1 MYKTFIE
8 TVLPSEGTYVITGI
22 NAENKKDVRQKYA
35 ESLEDAYTI
44 IEDFKK
50 KSPLN
55 IYFALST
62 FEGFSRKAVDSIY
75 IKSFFLDL
83 DVGKENNSYATKE
96 EALAGLAQ
104 FLLNTR
110 MPEPTIIDSG
120 NGLHVYWILKEEIE
134 TKRWKPYAEGFKKL
148 CVDNKLVIDPAVPAD
163 AARVLRVPYTLN
175 YNVKEG
181 QAPIEVTFL
190 NDIKLFDLD
199 ELTPFFGGIQQE
211 SSFDL
216 SQAKKGLDDETRK
229 MLGLDNYEYVFQTIA
244 FESLQGRGCN
254 QIKWMLQNTASC
266 PEPLWKAG
274 LSVAIRCVDGDTAI
288 HSMSEDHPQ
297 YSHAETEKKAR
308 DCLQATWSYS
318 CEAFENTN
326 PGGCTGCPYKG
337 KISYPTHIGKRLR
350 LAESGAD
357 DAHIPD
363 TRTPETRDL
372 SDTEDKKNG
381 PVQNKFPKEF
391 ITFPQFLYPYVR
403 PVAGGV
409 WYEPPSEHKKDGTVI
424 KKDPIM
430 ILNQDFV
437 PIKRLYGLPDGE
449 TLHMRLFLPHDG
461 IREFMLPMSVVYAPE
476 KFKEFIAKSGVLVTF
491 TLIDKLRDYLV
502 KWSQYLKQYQK
513 ADIMRMAM
521 GWAPEEPKFNSFVAG
536 KIEINADGK
545 FEIPVTP
552 TTFNVAQHLHEQGS
566 FDDWQKSANML
577 NQKGFEFHA
586 LSLFAGFGSPLMPF
600 SNATGLM
607 FSLSGKAGAAKTAAL
622 HSALSVFGD
631 PRKQLIVTTSKATIN
646 GLWERASTLNNLAMG
661 IDETSNTK
669 PEILSDIVFQG
680 TMNNQGKIRSQSS
693 YNIERKQRGGSV
705 NITLLSTNQS
715 NKDKMYMVKGDPS
728 GELRRMMEIDLHR
741 YIKEKIPHVL
751 APVTEKMKDDIGVPI
766 FEPFNHN
773 FGHAGPTFIE
783 FCFGLGIP
791 EVQRTVKKWEDRFR
805 QEFSSGYTFWNA
817 GMASCF
823 AGAQIAERA
832 GIIGI
837 DYENVYKH
845 VLQELLRV
853 HEEYSSSNINYEDM
867 LSEFLSINMNGIL
880 AFNEADK
887 VSVEPRGKDLV
898 ARAEVTEGKVWIA
911 KTAIK
916 QFLHDKQI
924 NVSHF
929 ESEMLR
935 KGVMI
940 NNKAKKKMAAGW
952 KSSIGAMNLWCYE
965 IKLDV
970 SDVINDKETGPTD

>member
-22 NAENKKDVRQKYA
+22 NAKNKKDVRQKYA

-148 CVDNKLVIDPAVPAD
+148 CVDNRLVIDPAVPAD

-181 QAPIEVTFL
+181 QAPVEVTFL

-199 ELTPFFGGIQQE
+199 ELTPFFGGVQQE
-211 SSFDL
+211 SPFDL

-337 KISYPTHIGKRLR
+337 KISYPTHIGKQLR
-350 LAESGAD
+350 LAEPGTD

-363 TRTPETRDL
+363 TGTPETRDL
-372 SDTEDKKNG
+372 SDTEDKENRSI
-381 PVQNKFPKEF
+381 QNKFPKEF

-437 PIKRLYGLPDGE
+437 PMKRLYSPNDGE
-449 TLHMRLFLPHDG
+449 CLHMRLYLPHDG
-461 IREFMLPMSVVYAPE
+461 VREFILPMSAVYAPD
-476 KFKEFIAKSGVLVTF
+476 KFKEFVAKSGVLVTF

-513 ADIMRMAM
+513 ADDMRLAM
-521 GWAPEEPKFNSFVAG
+521 GWVDEPEYGSFVAG
-536 KIEINADGK
+536 KVEITPTGRFDC
-545 FEIPVTP
+545 PVTP
-552 TTFNVAQHLHEQGS
+552 AARNVADKIYESGS
-566 FDDWQKSANML
+566 FDTWQKSANKL
-577 NQKGFEFHA
+577 NQPGFEYHA
-586 LSLFAGFGSPLMPF
+586 LGLLMGFGSPLVPF
-600 SNATGLM
+600 SSASGLM
-607 FSLSGKAGAAKTAAL
+607 ISLSGEKGTGKTAAML
-622 HSALSVFGD
+622 GGLSVFGH
-631 PRKQLIVTTSKATIN
+631 PEEQMIVTLDGATVN
-646 GLWERASTLNNLAMG
+646 GLWERASTLKNLMMG
-661 IDETSNTK
+661 IDETSNAK
-669 PEILSDIVFQG
+669 PEKLSDIIYKG
-680 TMNNQGKIRSQSS
+680 PMNNQGKIRSQTS
-693 YNIERKQRGGSV
+693 YNMERKQRGGSK
-705 NITLLSTNQS
+705 NLTLLTTNQS
-715 NKDKMYMVKGDPS
+715 NKDKMFMVKSDPG
-728 GELRRMMEIDLHR
+728 GELRRLLELDITENGRLVDSLGAEI
-741 YIKEKIPHVL
+741 
-751 APVTEKMKDDIGVPI
+751 
-766 FEPFNHN
+766 FQPFKTN
-773 FGHAGPTFIE
+773 FGHAGPAFVD
-783 FCFGLGIP
+783 FCYGLGIP
-791 EVQRTVKKWEDRFR
+791 EVNRTVQKWNNRYR
-805 QEFSSGYTFWNA
+805 QEFYNDSAYSFWNG
-817 GMASCF
+817 GMAAIM
-823 AGAQIAERA
+823 AGAEIAERA
-832 GIIGI
+832 GIVSI
-837 DYENVYKH
+837 DYERLYVFILERMRRLH
-845 VLQELLRV
+845 
-853 HEEYSSSNINYEDM
+853 HEYSSAGVNYEDL
-867 LSEFLSINMNGIL
+867 LSDFLSINLNGIL
-880 AFNEADK
+880 AFNESDK

-916 QFLHDKQI
+916 EFLHEKQI
-924 NVSHF
+924 NVSQF
-929 ESEMLR
+929 ESELLK
-935 KGVMI
+935 KGIMI
-940 NNKAKKKMAAGW
+940 NSKAKKKMAAGW
-952 KSSIGAMNLWCYE
+952 KSALGAMNLWCYE
-965 IKLDV
+965 VKLDV

>member
-83 DVGKENNSYATKE
+83 DVGKEHNSYATKE

-134 TKRWKPYAEGFKKL
+134 TKTWKPYAEGFKKL
-148 CVDNKLVIDPAVPAD
+148 CVDNGLVIDPAVPAD
-163 AARVLRVPYTLN
+163 AARVLRVPYTMN

-181 QAPIEVTFL
+181 QAPIEVMFL
-190 NDIKLFDLD
+190 TDIKLFDLD
-199 ELTPFFGGIQQE
+199 ELTPFFGGVQLE

-216 SQAKKGLDDETRK
+216 SQAKKGLDEETRK

-244 FESLQGRGCN
+244 FESLEGRGCN
-254 QIKWMLQNTASC
+254 QIKWMLQNAASC

-288 HSMSEDHPQ
+288 HTMSEEHPQ

-326 PGGCTGCPYKG
+326 PGGCDGCPHKG

-350 LAESGAD
+350 LAEPGTD
-357 DAHIPD
+357 DALIPD
-363 TRTPETRDL
+363 TRTPETRDI
-372 SDTEDKKNG
+372 SNTEGKENRT
-381 PVQNKFPKEF
+381 VQNKFPKEF
-391 ITFPQFLYPYVR
+391 ITFPQFLYPFVR
-403 PVAGGV
+403 PVSGGV

-424 KKDPIM
+424 KKDPVM
-430 ILNQDFV
+430 ILNQDFI
-437 PIKRLYGLPDGE
+437 PIKRLYSPQDGE

-461 IREFMLPMSVVYAPE
+461 VREFILPMSAVYAPE
-476 KFKEFIAKSGVLVTF
+476 KFKEFVAKSGVLVTL

-502 KWSQYLKQYQK
+502 KWAQYLKQYQK
-513 ADIMRMAM
+513 ADDMRMAM
-521 GWAPEEPKFNSFVAG
+521 GWTDSTYGSFVAG
-536 KIEINADGK
+536 EVEINPGGRFDC
-545 FEIPVTP
+545 PVTP
-552 TTFNVAQHLHEQGS
+552 MARNVADKIHEAGS
-566 FDDWQKSANML
+566 YDVWRKSADML
-577 NQKGFEFHA
+577 NQPNLEFHA
-586 LSLFAGFGSPLMPF
+586 LGLLMGLGSPLMPF
-600 SNATGLM
+600 TNATGLM
-607 FSLSGKAGAAKTAAL
+607 FSYCGKKGAGKTAAM
-622 HSALSVFGD
+622 HAGLSVFGD
-631 PRKQLIVTTSKATIN
+631 PRKQKIVTLDGATIN
-646 GLWERASTLNNLAMG
+646 GLWNRASTLNNLLMG
-661 IDETSNTK
+661 IDETSNADPK
-669 PEILSDIVFQG
+669 RLSDVIYKG
-680 TMNNQGKIRSQSS
+680 SMNNQGKIREQSS
-693 YNIERKQRGGSV
+693 YNVERKQREGSV
-705 NITLLSTNQS
+705 NITLLTTNQS
-715 NKDKMYMVKGDPS
+715 NKDKMFMAKGDPG
-728 GELRRMMEIDLHR
+728 GELRRLLEIDLFRHSG
-741 YIKEKIPHVL
+741 
-751 APVTEKMKDDIGVPI
+751 KMQDSIGNEI
-766 FEPFNHN
+766 FDPFNHN
-773 FGHAGPTFIE
+773 YGHAGPMFIE
-783 FCFGLGIP
+783 YCYKLGIP
-791 EVQRTVKKWEDRFR
+791 EVDRIVKTWQTRLQ
-805 QEFSSGYTFWNA
+805 QEFYNDTAYTFWNGGVSACLAA
-817 GMASCF
+817 G
-823 AGAQIAERA
+823 QIAERA
-832 GIIGI
+832 GIIAL
-837 DYENVYKH
+837 DYERIYGH
-845 VLQELLRV
+845 LLEELHRL
-853 HEEYSSSNINYEDM
+853 HDEYNSAGVNFEDL

-880 AFNEADK
+880 AFNESDK

-916 QFLHDKQI
+916 EFLHEKQI
-924 NVSHF
+924 NVSQF
-929 ESEMLR
+929 ESELLK
-935 KGVMI
+935 KGVML
-940 NNKAKKKMAAGW
+940 NSKAKKKMAAGW
-952 KSSIGAMNLWCYE
+952 KSAIGAMNLWCYE
-965 IKLDV
+965 VKLDV
-970 SDVINDKETGPTD
+970 SDVINGEETGSTD

>member
-83 DVGKENNSYATKE
+83 DVGKEHNSYATKE

-134 TKRWKPYAEGFKKL
+134 TKTWKPYAEGFKKL
-148 CVDNKLVIDPAVPAD
+148 CVDNGLVIDPAVPAD
-163 AARVLRVPYTLN
+163 AARVLRVPYTMN

-190 NDIKLFDLD
+190 TDIKLFDLD
-199 ELTPFFGGIQQE
+199 ELTPFFGGVQLE

-216 SQAKKGLDDETRK
+216 SQAKKGLDEETRK

-244 FESLQGRGCN
+244 FESLEGRGCN
-254 QIKWMLQNTASC
+254 QIKWMLQNSASC

-288 HSMSEDHPQ
+288 HAMSEEHPQ

-326 PGGCTGCPYKG
+326 PGGCAGCPHKG

-350 LAESGAD
+350 LAEPGTD
-357 DAHIPD
+357 DALIPD
-363 TRTPETRDL
+363 TRTPETRDI
-372 SDTEDKKNG
+372 SNTEGKENRT
-381 PVQNKFPKEF
+381 VQNKFPKEF
-391 ITFPQFLYPYVR
+391 ITFPQFLYPFVR
-403 PVAGGV
+403 PVSGGV
-409 WYEPPSEHKKDGTVI
+409 WYEPPNEHKKDGTVI
-424 KKDPIM
+424 KKDPVM
-430 ILNQDFV
+430 ILNQDFI
-437 PIKRLYGLPDGE
+437 PIKRLYSPQDGE

-461 IREFMLPMSVVYAPE
+461 VREFILPMSAVYAPE
-476 KFKEFIAKSGVLVTF
+476 KFKEFVAKSGVLVTL

-502 KWSQYLKQYQK
+502 KWAQYLKQYQK
-513 ADIMRMAM
+513 ADDMRMAM
-521 GWAPEEPKFNSFVAG
+521 GWTDSTYSSFVAG
-536 KIEINADGK
+536 EVEINPGGRFDC
-545 FEIPVTP
+545 PVTP
-552 TTFNVAQHLHEQGS
+552 MARNVADKIHEAGS
-566 FDDWQKSANML
+566 YDVWRKSADML
-577 NQKGFEFHA
+577 NQPNLEFHA
-586 LSLFAGFGSPLMPF
+586 LGLLMGLGSPLMPF
-600 SNATGLM
+600 TTATGLM
-607 FSLSGKAGAAKTAAL
+607 FSYCGKKGAGKTAAM
-622 HSALSVFGD
+622 HAGLSVFGD
-631 PRKQLIVTTSKATIN
+631 PRKQKIVTLDGATIN
-646 GLWERASTLNNLAMG
+646 GLWNRASTLNNLLMG
-661 IDETSNTK
+661 IDETSNADPK
-669 PEILSDIVFQG
+669 RLSDVIYKG
-680 TMNNQGKIRSQSS
+680 SMNNQGKIREQSS
-693 YNIERKQRGGSV
+693 YNVERKQREGSV
-705 NITLLSTNQS
+705 NITLLTTNQS
-715 NKDKMYMVKGDPS
+715 NKDKMFMAKGDPG
-728 GELRRMMEIDLHR
+728 GELRRLLEIDLFRHSG
-741 YIKEKIPHVL
+741 
-751 APVTEKMKDDIGVPI
+751 KMDDSIGNEI
-766 FEPFNHN
+766 FDPFNHN
-773 FGHAGPTFIE
+773 YGHAGPMFIE
-783 FCFGLGIP
+783 YCYKLGIP
-791 EVQRTVKKWEDRFR
+791 EVDRIVKTWQTRLR
-805 QEFSSGYTFWNA
+805 QEFHNDTAYTFWNGGVSACLAA
-817 GMASCF
+817 G
-823 AGAQIAERA
+823 QIAERA
-832 GIIGI
+832 GIIAL
-837 DYENVYKH
+837 DYERIYGH
-845 VLQELLRV
+845 LLEELHRL
-853 HEEYSSSNINYEDM
+853 HDEYNSAGVNFEDL

-880 AFNEADK
+880 AFNESDK

-916 QFLHDKQI
+916 EFLHEKQI
-924 NVSHF
+924 NVSQF
-929 ESEMLR
+929 ESELLK
-935 KGVMI
+935 KGVML
-940 NNKAKKKMAAGW
+940 NSKAKKKMAAGW
-952 KSSIGAMNLWCYE
+952 KSAIGAMNLWCYE
-965 IKLDV
+965 VKLDV
-970 SDVINDKETGPTD
+970 SDVINGEETGSTD

>member
-83 DVGKENNSYATKE
+83 DVGKEHNSYATKE

-134 TKRWKPYAEGFKKL
+134 TKTWKPYAEGFKKL
-148 CVDNKLVIDPAVPAD
+148 CVDNGLVIDPAVPAD
-163 AARVLRVPYTLN
+163 AARVLRVPYTMN

-181 QAPIEVTFL
+181 QAPVEVTFL
-190 NDIKLFDLD
+190 TDIKLFDLD
-199 ELTPFFGGIQQE
+199 ELTPFFGGVQLE

-216 SQAKKGLDDETRK
+216 SQAKKGLDEETRK

-244 FESLQGRGCN
+244 FESLEGRGCN
-254 QIKWMLQNTASC
+254 QIKWMLENAASC

-288 HSMSEDHPQ
+288 HTMSEEHPQ

-326 PGGCTGCPYKG
+326 PGGCAKCPHKG

-350 LAESGAD
+350 LAEPGVD
-357 DAHIPD
+357 DALIPD
-363 TRTPETRDL
+363 TRTPETRDI
-372 SDTEDKKNG
+372 SHTENKENRT
-381 PVQNKFPKEF
+381 VQNKFPKEF
-391 ITFPQFLYPYVR
+391 ITFPQFLYPFVR
-403 PVAGGV
+403 PVSGGV
-409 WYEPPSEHKKDGTVI
+409 WYEPPNEHKKDGTVI

-430 ILNQDFV
+430 ILNQDFI
-437 PIKRLYGLPDGE
+437 PIKRLYSPQDGE

-461 IREFMLPMSVVYAPE
+461 IREFTLPMSAVYAPE
-476 KFKEFIAKSGVLVTF
+476 KFKEFVAKSGVLVTL

-502 KWSQYLKQYQK
+502 KWAQYLKQYQK
-513 ADIMRMAM
+513 ADDMRMAM
-521 GWAPEEPKFNSFVAG
+521 GWTDSTYSSFVAG
-536 KIEINADGK
+536 EVEINPGGRFDC
-545 FEIPVTP
+545 PVTP
-552 TTFNVAQHLHEQGS
+552 AARNVADKIHEAGS
-566 FDDWQKSANML
+566 YDVWRKSADML
-577 NQKGFEFHA
+577 NQPNLEFHA
-586 LSLFAGFGSPLMPF
+586 LGLLMGLGSPLMPF
-600 SNATGLM
+600 TNATGLM
-607 FSLSGKAGAAKTAAL
+607 FSYCGKKGAGKTAAM
-622 HSALSVFGD
+622 HAGLSVFGD
-631 PRKQLIVTTSKATIN
+631 PKKQKIVTLDGATIN
-646 GLWERASTLNNLAMG
+646 GLWNRASTLNSLLMG
-661 IDETSNTK
+661 IDETSNADPK
-669 PEILSDIVFQG
+669 RLSDVIYKG
-680 TMNNQGKIRSQSS
+680 SMNNQGKIREQSS
-693 YNIERKQRGGSV
+693 YNVERKQREGSV
-705 NITLLSTNQS
+705 NITLLTTNQS
-715 NKDKMYMVKGDPS
+715 NKDKMFMAKGDPG
-728 GELRRMMEIDLHR
+728 GELRRLLEIDLFRHSG
-741 YIKEKIPHVL
+741 
-751 APVTEKMKDDIGVPI
+751 KMEDSIGNEI
-766 FEPFNHN
+766 FDPFNQN
-773 FGHAGPTFIE
+773 YGHAGPMFIE
-783 FCFGLGIP
+783 YCYKLGIP
-791 EVQRTVKKWEDRFR
+791 EVDRIVKTWQTRLR
-805 QEFSSGYTFWNA
+805 QEFHNDTAYTFWNGGVSACLAA
-817 GMASCF
+817 G
-823 AGAQIAERA
+823 QIAERA
-832 GIIGI
+832 GIISL
-837 DYENVYKH
+837 DYERIYGH
-845 VLQELLRV
+845 LLEELHRL
-853 HEEYSSSNINYEDM
+853 HDEYNSAGVNFEDL

-880 AFNEADK
+880 AFNESDK

-916 QFLHDKQI
+916 EFLHEKQI
-924 NVSHF
+924 NVSQF
-929 ESEMLR
+929 ESELLK
-935 KGVMI
+935 KGVML
-940 NNKAKKKMAAGW
+940 NSKAKKKMAAGW
-952 KSSIGAMNLWCYE
+952 KSAIGAMNLWCYE
-965 IKLDV
+965 VKLDV
-970 SDVINDKETGPTD
+970 SDVINGEETGSTD

>member
-83 DVGKENNSYATKE
+83 DVGKEHNSYATKE

-134 TKRWKPYAEGFKKL
+134 TKTWKPYAEGFKKL
-148 CVDNKLVIDPAVPAD
+148 CVDHGLVIDPAVPAD
-163 AARVLRVPYTLN
+163 AARVLRVPYTMN

-181 QAPIEVTFL
+181 QAPVEVTFL
-190 NDIKLFDLD
+190 TDIKLFDLD
-199 ELTPFFGGIQQE
+199 ELTPFFGGVQLE

-216 SQAKKGLDDETRK
+216 SQAKKGLDEETRK

-244 FESLQGRGCN
+244 FESLEGRGCN
-254 QIKWMLQNTASC
+254 QIKWMLENAASC

-288 HSMSEDHPQ
+288 HTMSEEHPQ

-326 PGGCTGCPYKG
+326 PGGCAGCPHKG

-350 LAESGAD
+350 LAEPGTD
-357 DAHIPD
+357 DALIPD
-363 TRTPETRDL
+363 TRTPETRDI
-372 SDTEDKKNG
+372 SNTESKENRT
-381 PVQNKFPKEF
+381 VQNKFPKEF
-391 ITFPQFLYPYVR
+391 ITFPQFLYPFVR
-403 PVAGGV
+403 PVSGGV

-424 KKDPIM
+424 KKDPVM

-437 PIKRLYGLPDGE
+437 PIKRLYSPQDGE

-461 IREFMLPMSVVYAPE
+461 IREFTLPMSAVYAPE
-476 KFKEFIAKSGVLVTF
+476 KFKEFVARSGVLVTL

-502 KWSQYLKQYQK
+502 KWAQYLKQYQK
-513 ADIMRMAM
+513 ADDMRMAM
-521 GWAPEEPKFNSFVAG
+521 GWTDSTYSSFVAG
-536 KIEINADGK
+536 EVEINPGGRFDC
-545 FEIPVTP
+545 PVTP
-552 TTFNVAQHLHEQGS
+552 AARNVADKIHEAGS
-566 FDDWQKSANML
+566 YDVWRKSADML
-577 NQKGFEFHA
+577 NQPNLEFHA
-586 LSLFAGFGSPLMPF
+586 LGLLMGLGSPLMPF
-600 SNATGLM
+600 TNATGLM
-607 FSLSGKAGAAKTAAL
+607 FSYCGKKGAGKTAAM
-622 HSALSVFGD
+622 HAGLSVFGD
-631 PRKQLIVTTSKATIN
+631 PRKQKIVTLDGATIN
-646 GLWERASTLNNLAMG
+646 GLWNRASTLNSLLMG
-661 IDETSNTK
+661 IDETSNADPK
-669 PEILSDIVFQG
+669 RLSDVIYKG
-680 TMNNQGKIRSQSS
+680 SMNNQGKIREQSS
-693 YNIERKQRGGSV
+693 YNVERKQREGSV
-705 NITLLSTNQS
+705 NLTLLTTNQS
-715 NKDKMYMVKGDPS
+715 NKDKMFMAKGDPG
-728 GELRRMMEIDLHR
+728 GELRRLLEIDLFRHSG
-741 YIKEKIPHVL
+741 
-751 APVTEKMKDDIGVPI
+751 KMQDSIGNEI
-766 FEPFNHN
+766 FDPFNHN
-773 FGHAGPTFIE
+773 YGHAGPMFIE
-783 FCFGLGIP
+783 YCYKLGIP
-791 EVQRTVKKWEDRFR
+791 EVDRIVKTWQTRLQ
-805 QEFSSGYTFWNA
+805 QEFHNDTAYTFWNGGVSACLAA
-817 GMASCF
+817 G
-823 AGAQIAERA
+823 QIAERA
-832 GIIGI
+832 GIISL
-837 DYENVYKH
+837 DYERIYGH
-845 VLQELLRV
+845 LLEELHRL
-853 HEEYSSSNINYEDM
+853 HDEYNSAGVNFEDL

-880 AFNEADK
+880 AFNESDK

-916 QFLHDKQI
+916 EFLHEKQI
-924 NVSHF
+924 NVSQF
-929 ESEMLR
+929 ESELLK
-935 KGVMI
+935 KGVML
-940 NNKAKKKMAAGW
+940 NSKAKKKMAAGW
-952 KSSIGAMNLWCYE
+952 KSAIGAMNLWCYE
-965 IKLDV
+965 VKLDV
-970 SDVINDKETGPTD
+970 SDVINGEETGSTD

>member
-1 MYKTFIE
+1 
-8 TVLPSEGTYVITGI
+8 LPSEGTYVITGI

-83 DVGKENNSYATKE
+83 DVGKEHNSYATKE

-134 TKRWKPYAEGFKKL
+134 TKTWKPYAEGFKKL
-148 CVDNKLVIDPAVPAD
+148 CVDHGLVIDPAVPAD
-163 AARVLRVPYTLN
+163 AARVLRVPYTMN

-199 ELTPFFGGIQQE
+199 ELTPFFGSVQQE

-216 SQAKKGLDDETRK
+216 SQVKKGLDEETRK

-244 FESLQGRGCN
+244 FESLEGRGCN
-254 QIKWMLQNTASC
+254 QIKWMLENAASC

-288 HSMSEDHPQ
+288 HTMSEEHPQ

-318 CEAFENTN
+318 CEAFENAN
-326 PGGCTGCPYKG
+326 PGGCTGCPHKG

-350 LAESGAD
+350 LAEPGTD
-357 DAHIPD
+357 DALIPD
-363 TRTPETRDL
+363 TRTSETRDL
-372 SDTEDKKNG
+372 SDTEGKENRT
-381 PVQNKFPKEF
+381 VQNKFPKEF
-391 ITFPQFLYPYVR
+391 ITFPQFLYPFVR
-403 PVAGGV
+403 PVSGGV

-424 KKDPIM
+424 KKDPVM

-437 PIKRLYGLPDGE
+437 PIKRLYSPQDGE

-461 IREFMLPMSVVYAPE
+461 IREFILPMSAVYAPE
-476 KFKEFIAKSGVLVTF
+476 KFKEFVARSGVLVTL

-502 KWSQYLKQYQK
+502 KWAQYLKQYQK
-513 ADIMRMAM
+513 ADDMRMAM
-521 GWAPEEPKFNSFVAG
+521 GWTDSTYSSFVAG
-536 KIEINADGK
+536 EVEINPGGRFDC
-545 FEIPVTP
+545 PVTP
-552 TTFNVAQHLHEQGS
+552 AARNVADKIHEAGS
-566 FDDWQKSANML
+566 YDVWRKSANML
-577 NQKGFEFHA
+577 NQPNLEFHA
-586 LSLFAGFGSPLMPF
+586 LGLLMGLGSPLMPF
-600 SNATGLM
+600 TNATGLM
-607 FSLSGKAGAAKTAAL
+607 FSYCGKKGAGKTAAM
-622 HSALSVFGD
+622 HAGLSVFGN
-631 PRKQLIVTTSKATIN
+631 PEKQKIVTLDGATIN
-646 GLWERASTLNNLAMG
+646 GLWNRASTLNSLLMG
-661 IDETSNTK
+661 IDETSNADPK
-669 PEILSDIVFQG
+669 RLSDVIYKG
-680 TMNNQGKIRSQSS
+680 SMNNQGKIREQSS
-693 YNIERKQRGGSV
+693 YNVERKQREGSV
-705 NITLLSTNQS
+705 NITLLTTNQS
-715 NKDKMYMVKGDPS
+715 NKDKMFMAKGDPG
-728 GELRRMMEIDLHR
+728 GELRRLLEIDLFRHSG
-741 YIKEKIPHVL
+741 
-751 APVTEKMKDDIGVPI
+751 KMQDSIGNEI
-766 FEPFNHN
+766 FEPFNEN
-773 FGHAGPTFIE
+773 YGHAGPMFIE
-783 FCFGLGIP
+783 YCYKLGIP
-791 EVQRTVKKWEDRFR
+791 EVDRIVKTWQTRLR
-805 QEFSSGYTFWNA
+805 QEFHDDTAYTFWNGGVSACLAA
-817 GMASCF
+817 G
-823 AGAQIAERA
+823 QIAERA
-832 GIIGI
+832 GIIAL
-837 DYENVYKH
+837 DYERIYGH
-845 VLQELLRV
+845 LLEELHRL
-853 HEEYSSSNINYEDM
+853 HDEYNSAGVNFEDL

-880 AFNEADK
+880 AFNESDK

-916 QFLHDKQI
+916 EFLHEKQI
-924 NVSHF
+924 NVSQF
-929 ESEMLR
+929 ESELLK
-935 KGVMI
+935 KGVML
-940 NNKAKKKMAAGW
+940 NSKAKKKMAAGW
-952 KSSIGAMNLWCYE
+952 KSAIGAMNLWCYE
-965 IKLDV
+965 VKLDV
-970 SDVINDKETGPTD
+970 SDVINGEETGSTD

>member
-83 DVGKENNSYATKE
+83 DVGKEHNSYATKE

-134 TKRWKPYAEGFKKL
+134 TKTWKPYAEGFKKL
-148 CVDNKLVIDPAVPAD
+148 CVDHGLVIDPAVPAD
-163 AARVLRVPYTLN
+163 AARVLRVPYTMN

-199 ELTPFFGGIQQE
+199 ELTPFFGSVQQE

-216 SQAKKGLDDETRK
+216 SQVKKGLDEETRK

-244 FESLQGRGCN
+244 FESLEGRGCN
-254 QIKWMLQNTASC
+254 QIKWMLENAASC

-288 HSMSEDHPQ
+288 HTMSEEHPQ

-318 CEAFENTN
+318 CEAFENAN
-326 PGGCTGCPYKG
+326 PGGCTGCPHKG

-350 LAESGAD
+350 LAEPGTD
-357 DAHIPD
+357 DALIPD

-372 SDTEDKKNG
+372 SDTEGKENRT
-381 PVQNKFPKEF
+381 VQNKFPKEF
-391 ITFPQFLYPYVR
+391 ITFPQFLYPFVR
-403 PVAGGV
+403 PVSGGV
-409 WYEPPSEHKKDGTVI
+409 WYEPPNEHKKDGTVI
-424 KKDPIM
+424 KKDPVM

-437 PIKRLYGLPDGE
+437 PIKRLYSPQDGE

-461 IREFMLPMSVVYAPE
+461 IREFILPMSAVYAPE
-476 KFKEFIAKSGVLVTF
+476 KFKEFVARSGVLVTL

-502 KWSQYLKQYQK
+502 KWAQYLKQYQK
-513 ADIMRMAM
+513 ADDMRMAM
-521 GWAPEEPKFNSFVAG
+521 GWTDSTYSSFVAG
-536 KIEINADGK
+536 EVEINPGGRFDC
-545 FEIPVTP
+545 PVTP
-552 TTFNVAQHLHEQGS
+552 AARNVADKIHEAGS
-566 FDDWQKSANML
+566 YDVWRKSANML
-577 NQKGFEFHA
+577 NQPNLEFHA
-586 LSLFAGFGSPLMPF
+586 LGLLMGLGSPLMPF
-600 SNATGLM
+600 TNATGLM
-607 FSLSGKAGAAKTAAL
+607 FSYCGKKGAGKTAAM
-622 HSALSVFGD
+622 HAGLSVFGN
-631 PRKQLIVTTSKATIN
+631 PEKQKIVTLDGATIN
-646 GLWERASTLNNLAMG
+646 GLWNRASTLNSLLMG
-661 IDETSNTK
+661 IDETSNADPK
-669 PEILSDIVFQG
+669 RLSDVIYKG
-680 TMNNQGKIRSQSS
+680 SMNNQGKIREQSS
-693 YNIERKQRGGSV
+693 YNVERKQREGSV
-705 NITLLSTNQS
+705 NITLLTTNQS
-715 NKDKMYMVKGDPS
+715 NKDKMFMAKGDPG
-728 GELRRMMEIDLHR
+728 GELRRLLEIDLFRHSG
-741 YIKEKIPHVL
+741 
-751 APVTEKMKDDIGVPI
+751 KMQDSIGNEI
-766 FEPFNHN
+766 FEPFNEN
-773 FGHAGPTFIE
+773 YGHAGPMFIE
-783 FCFGLGIP
+783 YCYKLGIP
-791 EVQRTVKKWEDRFR
+791 EVDRIVKTWQTRLR
-805 QEFSSGYTFWNA
+805 QEFHNDTAYTFWNGGVSACLAA
-817 GMASCF
+817 G
-823 AGAQIAERA
+823 QIAERA
-832 GIIGI
+832 GIIAL
-837 DYENVYKH
+837 DYERIYGH
-845 VLQELLRV
+845 LLEELHRL
-853 HEEYSSSNINYEDM
+853 HDEYNSAGVNFEDL

-880 AFNEADK
+880 AFNESDK

-916 QFLHDKQI
+916 EFLHEKQI
-924 NVSHF
+924 NVSQF
-929 ESEMLR
+929 ESELLK
-935 KGVMI
+935 KGVML
-940 NNKAKKKMAAGW
+940 NSKAKKKMAAGW
-952 KSSIGAMNLWCYE
+952 KSAIGAMNLWCYE
-965 IKLDV
+965 VKLDV
-970 SDVINDKETGPTD
+970 SDVINGEETGSTD

>member
-83 DVGKENNSYATKE
+83 DVGKEHNSYATKE

-134 TKRWKPYAEGFKKL
+134 TKTWKPYAEGFKKL
-148 CVDNKLVIDPAVPAD
+148 CVDHGLVIDPAVPAD
-163 AARVLRVPYTLN
+163 AARVLRVPYTMN

-190 NDIKLFDLD
+190 NDIKLFDLS
-199 ELTPFFGGIQQE
+199 ELTPFFGGVQLE

-216 SQAKKGLDDETRK
+216 SQVKKGLDEETRK

-244 FESLQGRGCN
+244 FESLEGRGCN
-254 QIKWMLQNTASC
+254 QIKWMLENAASC

-288 HSMSEDHPQ
+288 HTMSEEHPQ
-297 YSHAETEKKAR
+297 YSHTETEKKAR

-326 PGGCTGCPYKG
+326 PGGCAGCPHKG

-350 LAESGAD
+350 LAEPGVD
-357 DAHIPD
+357 DALIPD
-363 TRTPETRDL
+363 TGTSETRDI
-372 SDTEDKKNG
+372 SHTENKENRS
-381 PVQNKFPKEF
+381 VQNKFPKEF
-391 ITFPQFLYPYVR
+391 ITFPQFLYPFVR
-403 PVAGGV
+403 PVSGGV
-409 WYEPPSEHKKDGTVI
+409 WYEPPNEHKKDGTVI
-424 KKDPIM
+424 KKDPVM

-437 PIKRLYGLPDGE
+437 PIKRLYSPQDGE

-461 IREFMLPMSVVYAPE
+461 IREFILPMSAVYAPE
-476 KFKEFIAKSGVLVTF
+476 KFKEFVARSGVLVTL

-502 KWSQYLKQYQK
+502 KWAQYLKQYQK
-513 ADIMRMAM
+513 ADDMRMAM
-521 GWAPEEPKFNSFVAG
+521 GWTDSTYSSFVAG
-536 KIEINADGK
+536 EVEINPGGRFDC
-545 FEIPVTP
+545 PVTP
-552 TTFNVAQHLHEQGS
+552 AARNVADKIHEAGS
-566 FDDWQKSANML
+566 YDVWRKSANML
-577 NQKGFEFHA
+577 NQPNLEFHA
-586 LSLFAGFGSPLMPF
+586 LGLLMGLGSPLMPF
-600 SNATGLM
+600 TNATGLM
-607 FSLSGKAGAAKTAAL
+607 FSYCGKKGAGKTAAM
-622 HSALSVFGD
+622 HAGLSVFGN
-631 PRKQLIVTTSKATIN
+631 PEKQKIVTLDGATIN
-646 GLWERASTLNNLAMG
+646 GLWNRASTLNNLLMG
-661 IDETSNTK
+661 IDETSNADPK
-669 PEILSDIVFQG
+669 RLSDVIYKG
-680 TMNNQGKIRSQSS
+680 SMNNQGKIREQSS
-693 YNIERKQRGGSV
+693 YNVERKQREGSV
-705 NITLLSTNQS
+705 NITLLTTNQS
-715 NKDKMYMVKGDPS
+715 NKDKMFMAKGDPG
-728 GELRRMMEIDLHR
+728 GELRRLLEIDLFRHSG
-741 YIKEKIPHVL
+741 
-751 APVTEKMKDDIGVPI
+751 KMQDSIGNEI
-766 FEPFNHN
+766 FEPFNEN
-773 FGHAGPTFIE
+773 YGHAGPMFIE
-783 FCFGLGIP
+783 YCYKLGIP
-791 EVQRTVKKWEDRFR
+791 EVDRIVKTWQTRLR
-805 QEFSSGYTFWNA
+805 QEFHDDTAYTFWNGGVSACLAA
-817 GMASCF
+817 G
-823 AGAQIAERA
+823 QIAERA
-832 GIIGI
+832 GIISL
-837 DYENVYKH
+837 DYERIYGH
-845 VLQELLRV
+845 LLEELHRL
-853 HEEYSSSNINYEDM
+853 HDEYNSAGVNFEDL

-880 AFNEADK
+880 AFNESDK

-916 QFLHDKQI
+916 EFLHEKQI
-924 NVSHF
+924 NVSQF
-929 ESEMLR
+929 ESELLK
-935 KGVMI
+935 KGVML
-940 NNKAKKKMAAGW
+940 NSKAKKKMAAGW
-952 KSSIGAMNLWCYE
+952 KSAIGAMNLWCYE
-965 IKLDV
+965 VKLDV
-970 SDVINDKETGPTD
+970 SDVINGEEAGSTD

>member
-83 DVGKENNSYATKE
+83 DVGKEHNSYATKE

-134 TKRWKPYAEGFKKL
+134 TKTWKPYAEGFKKL
-148 CVDNKLVIDPAVPAD
+148 CVDHGLVIDPAVPAD
-163 AARVLRVPYTLN
+163 AARVLRVPYTMN

-190 NDIKLFDLD
+190 NDIKLFGLD
-199 ELTPFFGGIQQE
+199 ELTPFFGSVQQE

-216 SQAKKGLDDETRK
+216 SQVKKGLDEETRK

-244 FESLQGRGCN
+244 FESLEGRGCN
-254 QIKWMLQNTASC
+254 QIKWMLENAASC

-288 HSMSEDHPQ
+288 HTMSEEHPQ

-318 CEAFENTN
+318 CEAFENAN
-326 PGGCTGCPYKG
+326 PGGCTGCPHKG

-350 LAESGAD
+350 LAEPGTD
-357 DAHIPD
+357 DALIPD
-363 TRTPETRDL
+363 TRTSETRDL
-372 SDTEDKKNG
+372 SDTEGKENRT
-381 PVQNKFPKEF
+381 VQNKFPKEF
-391 ITFPQFLYPYVR
+391 ITFPQFLYPFVR
-403 PVAGGV
+403 PVSGGV

-424 KKDPIM
+424 KKDPVM

-437 PIKRLYGLPDGE
+437 PIKRLYSPQDGE

-461 IREFMLPMSVVYAPE
+461 IREFILPMSAVYAPE
-476 KFKEFIAKSGVLVTF
+476 KFKEFVARSGVLVTL

-502 KWSQYLKQYQK
+502 KWAQYLKQYQK
-513 ADIMRMAM
+513 ADDMRMAM
-521 GWAPEEPKFNSFVAG
+521 GWTDSTYSSFVAG
-536 KIEINADGK
+536 EVEINPGGRFDC
-545 FEIPVTP
+545 PVTP
-552 TTFNVAQHLHEQGS
+552 AARNVADKIHEAGS
-566 FDDWQKSANML
+566 YDVWRKSANML
-577 NQKGFEFHA
+577 NQPNLEFHA
-586 LSLFAGFGSPLMPF
+586 LGLLMGLGSPLMPF
-600 SNATGLM
+600 TNATGLM
-607 FSLSGKAGAAKTAAL
+607 FSYCGKKGAGKTAAM
-622 HSALSVFGD
+622 HAGLSVFGN
-631 PRKQLIVTTSKATIN
+631 PEKQKIVTLDGATIN
-646 GLWERASTLNNLAMG
+646 GLWNRASTLNSLLMG
-661 IDETSNTK
+661 IDETSNADPK
-669 PEILSDIVFQG
+669 RLSDVIYKG
-680 TMNNQGKIRSQSS
+680 SMNNQGKIREQSS
-693 YNIERKQRGGSV
+693 YNVERKQREGSV
-705 NITLLSTNQS
+705 NITLLTTNQS
-715 NKDKMYMVKGDPS
+715 NKDKMFMAKGDPG
-728 GELRRMMEIDLHR
+728 GELRRLLEIDLFRHSG
-741 YIKEKIPHVL
+741 
-751 APVTEKMKDDIGVPI
+751 KMQDSIGNEI
-766 FEPFNHN
+766 FEPFNEN
-773 FGHAGPTFIE
+773 YGHAGPMFIE
-783 FCFGLGIP
+783 YCYKLGIP
-791 EVQRTVKKWEDRFR
+791 EVDRIVKTWQTRLR
-805 QEFSSGYTFWNA
+805 QEFHDDTAYTFWNGGVSACLAA
-817 GMASCF
+817 G
-823 AGAQIAERA
+823 QIAERA
-832 GIIGI
+832 GIIAL
-837 DYENVYKH
+837 DYERIYGH
-845 VLQELLRV
+845 LLEELHRL
-853 HEEYSSSNINYEDM
+853 HDEYNSAGVNFEDL

-880 AFNEADK
+880 AFNESDK

-916 QFLHDKQI
+916 EFLHEKQI
-924 NVSHF
+924 NVSQF
-929 ESEMLR
+929 ESELLK
-935 KGVMI
+935 KGVML
-940 NNKAKKKMAAGW
+940 NSKAKKKMAAGW
-952 KSSIGAMNLWCYE
+952 KSAIGAMNLWCYE
-965 IKLDV
+965 VKLDV
-970 SDVINDKETGPTD
+970 SDVINGEETGSTD

>member
-83 DVGKENNSYATKE
+83 DVGKEHNSYATKE

-134 TKRWKPYAEGFKKL
+134 TKTWKPYAEGFKKL
-148 CVDNKLVIDPAVPAD
+148 CVDHGLVIDPAVPAD
-163 AARVLRVPYTLN
+163 AARVLRVPYTMN

-181 QAPIEVTFL
+181 QAPIEVMFL
-190 NDIKLFDLD
+190 TDIKLFDLD
-199 ELTPFFGGIQQE
+199 ELTPFFGGVQLE

-216 SQAKKGLDDETRK
+216 SQAKKGLDEETRK

-244 FESLQGRGCN
+244 FESLEGRGCN
-254 QIKWMLQNTASC
+254 QIKWMLQNAASC

-288 HSMSEDHPQ
+288 HTMSEEHPQ

-326 PGGCTGCPYKG
+326 PGGCDGCPYKG

-350 LAESGAD
+350 LAEPGTD
-357 DAHIPD
+357 DALIPD
-363 TRTPETRDL
+363 TRTPETRDI
-372 SDTEDKKNG
+372 SNTEGKENRS
-381 PVQNKFPKEF
+381 VQNKFPKEF
-391 ITFPQFLYPYVR
+391 ITFPQFLYPFVR
-403 PVAGGV
+403 PVSGGV

-424 KKDPIM
+424 NKDPIM
-430 ILNQDFV
+430 ILNQDFI
-437 PIKRLYGLPDGE
+437 PIKRLYSPQDGE

-461 IREFMLPMSVVYAPE
+461 IREFTLPMSAVYAPE
-476 KFKEFIAKSGVLVTF
+476 KFKEFVAKSGVLVTL

-502 KWSQYLKQYQK
+502 KWAQYLKQYQK
-513 ADIMRMAM
+513 ADDMRMAM
-521 GWAPEEPKFNSFVAG
+521 GWTDSTYGSFVAG
-536 KIEINADGK
+536 EVEINPGGRFDC
-545 FEIPVTP
+545 PVTP
-552 TTFNVAQHLHEQGS
+552 AARNVADKIHEAGS
-566 FDDWQKSANML
+566 YDVWRKSADML
-577 NQKGFEFHA
+577 NQPNLEFHA
-586 LSLFAGFGSPLMPF
+586 LGLLMGLGSPLMPF
-600 SNATGLM
+600 TNATGLM
-607 FSLSGKAGAAKTAAL
+607 FSYCGKKGAGKTAAM
-622 HSALSVFGD
+622 HAGLSVFGD
-631 PRKQLIVTTSKATIN
+631 PRKQKIVTLDGATIN
-646 GLWERASTLNNLAMG
+646 GLWNRASTLNSLLMG
-661 IDETSNTK
+661 IDETSNADPK
-669 PEILSDIVFQG
+669 RLSDVIYKG
-680 TMNNQGKIRSQSS
+680 SMNNQGKIREQSS
-693 YNIERKQRGGSV
+693 YNVERKQREGSV
-705 NITLLSTNQS
+705 NLTLLTTNQS
-715 NKDKMYMVKGDPS
+715 NKDKMFMAKGDPG
-728 GELRRMMEIDLHR
+728 GELRRLLEIDLFRHSG
-741 YIKEKIPHVL
+741 
-751 APVTEKMKDDIGVPI
+751 KMQDSIGNEI
-766 FEPFNHN
+766 FDPFNHN
-773 FGHAGPTFIE
+773 YGHAGPMFIE
-783 FCFGLGIP
+783 YCYKLGIP
-791 EVQRTVKKWEDRFR
+791 EVDRIVKTWQTRLQ
-805 QEFSSGYTFWNA
+805 QEFHNDTAYTFWNGGVSACLAA
-817 GMASCF
+817 G
-823 AGAQIAERA
+823 QIAERA
-832 GIIGI
+832 GIISL
-837 DYENVYKH
+837 DYERIYGH
-845 VLQELLRV
+845 LLEELHRL
-853 HEEYSSSNINYEDM
+853 HDEYNSAGVNFEDL

-880 AFNEADK
+880 AFNESDK

-916 QFLHDKQI
+916 EFLHEKQI
-924 NVSHF
+924 NVSQF
-929 ESEMLR
+929 ESELLK
-935 KGVMI
+935 KGVML
-940 NNKAKKKMAAGW
+940 NSKAKKKMAAGW
-952 KSSIGAMNLWCYE
+952 KSAIGAMNLWCYE
-965 IKLDV
+965 VKLDV
-970 SDVINDKETGPTD
+970 SDVINGEETGSTD

>member
-83 DVGKENNSYATKE
+83 DVGKEHNSYATKE

-134 TKRWKPYAEGFKKL
+134 TKTWKPYAEGFKKL
-148 CVDNKLVIDPAVPAD
+148 CVDHGLVIDPAVPAD
-163 AARVLRVPYTLN
+163 AARVLRVPYTMN

-199 ELTPFFGGIQQE
+199 ELTPFFGSVQQE

-216 SQAKKGLDDETRK
+216 SQVKKGLDEETRK

-244 FESLQGRGCN
+244 FESLEGRGCN
-254 QIKWMLQNTASC
+254 QIKWMLENAASC

-288 HSMSEDHPQ
+288 HTMSEEHPK

-318 CEAFENTN
+318 CEAFENAN
-326 PGGCTGCPYKG
+326 PGGCTGCPHKG

-350 LAESGAD
+350 LAEPGTD
-357 DAHIPD
+357 DALIPD

-372 SDTEDKKNG
+372 SDTEGKENRT
-381 PVQNKFPKEF
+381 VQNKFPKEF
-391 ITFPQFLYPYVR
+391 ITFPQFLYPFVR
-403 PVAGGV
+403 PVSGGV

-424 KKDPIM
+424 KKDPVM

-437 PIKRLYGLPDGE
+437 PIKRLYSPQDGE

-461 IREFMLPMSVVYAPE
+461 IREFILPMSAVYAPE
-476 KFKEFIAKSGVLVTF
+476 KFKEFVARSGVLVTL

-502 KWSQYLKQYQK
+502 KWAQYLKQYQK
-513 ADIMRMAM
+513 ADDMRMAM
-521 GWAPEEPKFNSFVAG
+521 GWTDSTYSSFVAG
-536 KIEINADGK
+536 EVEINPGGRFDC
-545 FEIPVTP
+545 PVTP
-552 TTFNVAQHLHEQGS
+552 AARNVADKIHEAGS
-566 FDDWQKSANML
+566 YDVWRKSANML
-577 NQKGFEFHA
+577 NQPNLEFHA
-586 LSLFAGFGSPLMPF
+586 LGLLMGLGSPLMPF
-600 SNATGLM
+600 TNATGLM
-607 FSLSGKAGAAKTAAL
+607 FSYCGKKGAGKTAAM
-622 HSALSVFGD
+622 HAGLSVFGN
-631 PRKQLIVTTSKATIN
+631 PEKQKIVTLDGATIN
-646 GLWERASTLNNLAMG
+646 GLWNRASTLNSLLMG
-661 IDETSNTK
+661 IDETSNADPK
-669 PEILSDIVFQG
+669 RLSDVIYKG
-680 TMNNQGKIRSQSS
+680 SMNNQGKIREQSS
-693 YNIERKQRGGSV
+693 YNVERKQREGSV
-705 NITLLSTNQS
+705 NITLLTTNQS
-715 NKDKMYMVKGDPS
+715 NKDKMFMAKGDPG
-728 GELRRMMEIDLHR
+728 GELRRLLEIDLFRHSG
-741 YIKEKIPHVL
+741 
-751 APVTEKMKDDIGVPI
+751 KMQDSIGNEI
-766 FEPFNHN
+766 FEPFNEN
-773 FGHAGPTFIE
+773 YGHAGPMFIE
-783 FCFGLGIP
+783 YCYKLGIP
-791 EVQRTVKKWEDRFR
+791 EVDRIVKTWQTRLR
-805 QEFSSGYTFWNA
+805 QEFHDDTAYTFWNGGVSACLAA
-817 GMASCF
+817 G
-823 AGAQIAERA
+823 QIAERA
-832 GIIGI
+832 GIISL
-837 DYENVYKH
+837 DYERIYGH
-845 VLQELLRV
+845 LLEELHRL
-853 HEEYSSSNINYEDM
+853 HDEYNSAGVNFEDL

-880 AFNEADK
+880 AFNESDK

-916 QFLHDKQI
+916 EFLHEKQI
-924 NVSHF
+924 NVSQF
-929 ESEMLR
+929 ESELLK
-935 KGVMI
+935 KGVML
-940 NNKAKKKMAAGW
+940 NSKAKKKMAAGW
-952 KSSIGAMNLWCYE
+952 KSAIGAMNLWCYE
-965 IKLDV
+965 VKLDV
-970 SDVINDKETGPTD
+970 SDVINGEETGSTD

>member
-326 PGGCTGCPYKG
+326 PGGCTGCPFKG

-350 LAESGAD
+350 LAEPGAD

-363 TRTPETRDL
+363 TGTPETRDI
-372 SDTEDKKNG
+372 SNTENKENRS
-381 PVQNKFPKEF
+381 VQNKFPKEF
-391 ITFPQFLYPYVR
+391 ITFPQFLYPFVR
-403 PVAGGV
+403 PVSGGV
-409 WYEPPSEHKKDGTVI
+409 WYEPPNEHKKDGTVI

-437 PIKRLYGLPDGE
+437 PIKRLYSPQDGE

-461 IREFMLPMSVVYAPE
+461 VREFMLPMSAVYAPE
-476 KFKEFIAKSGVLVTF
+476 KFKEFTAKSGVLPTL

-502 KWSQYLKQYQK
+502 KWAQYLKQYQK
-513 ADIMRMAM
+513 ADDMRMAM
-521 GWAPEEPKFNSFVAG
+521 GWTDSTYGSFVAG
-536 KIEINADGK
+536 EVEINPGGRFDC
-545 FEIPVTP
+545 PVTP
-552 TTFNVAQHLHEQGS
+552 AARNVADKIHEAGS
-566 FDDWQKSANML
+566 YDVWRKSADML
-577 NQKGFEFHA
+577 NQPNLEFHA
-586 LSLFAGFGSPLMPF
+586 LGLLMGLGSPLMPF
-600 SNATGLM
+600 TNATGLM
-607 FSLSGKAGAAKTAAL
+607 FSYCGKKGAGKTAAM
-622 HSALSVFGD
+622 HAGLSVFGD
-631 PRKQLIVTTSKATIN
+631 PIKQKIVTLDGATIN
-646 GLWERASTLNNLAMG
+646 GLWNRASTLNSLLMG
-661 IDETSNTK
+661 IDETSNADPK
-669 PEILSDIVFQG
+669 RLSDVIYKG
-680 TMNNQGKIRSQSS
+680 SMNNQGKIREQSS
-693 YNIERKQRGGSV
+693 YNVERKQREGSV
-705 NITLLSTNQS
+705 NLTLLTTNQS
-715 NKDKMYMVKGDPS
+715 NKDKMFMAKGDPG
-728 GELRRMMEIDLHR
+728 GELRRLLEIDLFRHSG
-741 YIKEKIPHVL
+741 
-751 APVTEKMKDDIGVPI
+751 KMQDSIGNEI
-766 FEPFNHN
+766 FNPFNHN
-773 FGHAGPTFIE
+773 YGHAGPMFIE
-783 FCFGLGIP
+783 YCYKLGIP
-791 EVQRTVKKWEDRFR
+791 EVDRTVKTWQTRLQ
-805 QEFSSGYTFWNA
+805 QEFHNDTAYTFWNGGVSACLSA
-817 GMASCF
+817 G
-823 AGAQIAERA
+823 QIAERA
-832 GIIGI
+832 GIISL
-837 DYENVYKH
+837 DYERIYGH
-845 VLQELLRV
+845 LLEELHRL
-853 HEEYSSSNINYEDM
+853 HDEYSSAGVNFEDL

-880 AFNEADK
+880 AFNESDK

-916 QFLHDKQI
+916 EFLHEKQI
-924 NVSHF
+924 NVSQF
-929 ESEMLR
+929 ESELLK
-935 KGVMI
+935 KGVML
-940 NNKAKKKMAAGW
+940 NSKAKKKMAAGW
-952 KSSIGAMNLWCYE
+952 KSAIGAMNLWCYE
-965 IKLDV
+965 VKLDV
-970 SDVINDKETGPTD
+970 SDVINGEETGSTD

>member
-83 DVGKENNSYATKE
+83 DVGKEHNSYATKE

-134 TKRWKPYAEGFKKL
+134 TKTWKPYAEGFKKL
-148 CVDNKLVIDPAVPAD
+148 CVDHGLVIDPAVPAD
-163 AARVLRVPYTLN
+163 AARVLRVPYTMN

-199 ELTPFFGGIQQE
+199 ELTPFFGSVQQE

-216 SQAKKGLDDETRK
+216 SQVKKGLDEETRK

-244 FESLQGRGCN
+244 FESLEGRGCN
-254 QIKWMLQNTASC
+254 QIKWMLENAASC

-288 HSMSEDHPQ
+288 HTMSEEHPK

-318 CEAFENTN
+318 CEAFENAN
-326 PGGCTGCPYKG
+326 PGGCTGCPHKG

-350 LAESGAD
+350 LAEPGTD
-357 DAHIPD
+357 DALIPD

-372 SDTEDKKNG
+372 SDTEGKENRT
-381 PVQNKFPKEF
+381 VQNKFPKEF
-391 ITFPQFLYPYVR
+391 ITFPQFLYPFVR
-403 PVAGGV
+403 PVSGGV

-424 KKDPIM
+424 KKDPVM

-437 PIKRLYGLPDGE
+437 PIKRLYSPQDGE

-461 IREFMLPMSVVYAPE
+461 IREFILPMSAVYAPE
-476 KFKEFIAKSGVLVTF
+476 KFKEFVARSGVLVTL

-502 KWSQYLKQYQK
+502 KWAQYLKQYQK
-513 ADIMRMAM
+513 ADDMRMAM
-521 GWAPEEPKFNSFVAG
+521 GWTDSTYSSFVAG
-536 KIEINADGK
+536 EVEINPGGRFDC
-545 FEIPVTP
+545 PVTP
-552 TTFNVAQHLHEQGS
+552 AARNVADKIHEAGS
-566 FDDWQKSANML
+566 YDVWRKSANML
-577 NQKGFEFHA
+577 NQPNLEFHA
-586 LSLFAGFGSPLMPF
+586 LGLLMGLGSPLMPF
-600 SNATGLM
+600 TNATGLM
-607 FSLSGKAGAAKTAAL
+607 FSYCGKKGAGKTAAM
-622 HSALSVFGD
+622 HAGLSVFGN
-631 PRKQLIVTTSKATIN
+631 PEKQKIVTLDGATIN
-646 GLWERASTLNNLAMG
+646 GLWNRASTLNSLLMG
-661 IDETSNTK
+661 IDETSNADPK
-669 PEILSDIVFQG
+669 RLSDVIYKG
-680 TMNNQGKIRSQSS
+680 SMNNQGKIREQSS
-693 YNIERKQRGGSV
+693 YNVERKQREGSV
-705 NITLLSTNQS
+705 NITLLTTNQS
-715 NKDKMYMVKGDPS
+715 NKDKMFMAKGDPG
-728 GELRRMMEIDLHR
+728 GELRRLLEIDLFRHSG
-741 YIKEKIPHVL
+741 
-751 APVTEKMKDDIGVPI
+751 KMQDSIGNEI
-766 FEPFNHN
+766 FEPFNEN
-773 FGHAGPTFIE
+773 YGHAGPMFIE
-783 FCFGLGIP
+783 YCYKLGIP
-791 EVQRTVKKWEDRFR
+791 EVDRIVKTWQTRLR
-805 QEFSSGYTFWNA
+805 QEFHDDTAYTFWNGGVSACLAA
-817 GMASCF
+817 G
-823 AGAQIAERA
+823 QIAERA
-832 GIIGI
+832 GIIAL
-837 DYENVYKH
+837 DYERIYGH
-845 VLQELLRV
+845 LLEELHRL
-853 HEEYSSSNINYEDM
+853 HDEYNSAGVNFEDL

-880 AFNEADK
+880 AFNESDK

-916 QFLHDKQI
+916 EFLHEKQI
-924 NVSHF
+924 NVSQF
-929 ESEMLR
+929 ESELLK
-935 KGVMI
+935 KGVML
-940 NNKAKKKMAAGW
+940 NSKAKKKMAAGW
-952 KSSIGAMNLWCYE
+952 KSAIGAMNLWCYE
-965 IKLDV
+965 VKLDV
-970 SDVINDKETGPTD
+970 SDVINGEETGSTD

>member
-83 DVGKENNSYATKE
+83 DVGKEHNSYATKE

-134 TKRWKPYAEGFKKL
+134 TKTWKPYAEGFKKL
-148 CVDNKLVIDPAVPAD
+148 CVDHGLVIDPAVPAD
-163 AARVLRVPYTLN
+163 AARVLRVPYTMN

-190 NDIKLFDLD
+190 TDIKLFDLD
-199 ELTPFFGGIQQE
+199 ELTPFFGGVQLE

-216 SQAKKGLDDETRK
+216 SQAKKGLDEETRK

-244 FESLQGRGCN
+244 FESLEGRGCN
-254 QIKWMLQNTASC
+254 QIKWMLQNAASC

-288 HSMSEDHPQ
+288 HTMSEEHPQ

-326 PGGCTGCPYKG
+326 PGGCTGCPHKG

-350 LAESGAD
+350 LAEPGVD

-363 TRTPETRDL
+363 TGTPETRDL
-372 SDTEDKKNG
+372 SDTEGEENRS
-381 PVQNKFPKEF
+381 VQNKFPKEF
-391 ITFPQFLYPYVR
+391 ITFPQFLYPFVR
-403 PVAGGV
+403 PVSGGV
-409 WYEPPSEHKKDGTVI
+409 WYEPPNEHKKDGTVI
-424 KKDPIM
+424 KKDPVM
-430 ILNQDFV
+430 ILNQDFI
-437 PIKRLYGLPDGE
+437 PIKRLYSPQDGE

-461 IREFMLPMSVVYAPE
+461 VREFILPMSAVYAPE
-476 KFKEFIAKSGVLVTF
+476 KFKEFVAKSGVLVTL

-502 KWSQYLKQYQK
+502 KWAQYLKQYQK
-513 ADIMRMAM
+513 ADDMRMAM
-521 GWAPEEPKFNSFVAG
+521 GWTDSTYGSFVAG
-536 KIEINADGK
+536 EVEINPGGRFDC
-545 FEIPVTP
+545 PVTP
-552 TTFNVAQHLHEQGS
+552 MARNVADKIHEAGS
-566 FDDWQKSANML
+566 YDVWRKSADML
-577 NQKGFEFHA
+577 NQPNLEFHA
-586 LSLFAGFGSPLMPF
+586 LGLLMGLGSPLMPF
-600 SNATGLM
+600 TTATGLM
-607 FSLSGKAGAAKTAAL
+607 FSYCGKKGAGKTAAM
-622 HSALSVFGD
+622 HAGLSVFGD
-631 PRKQLIVTTSKATIN
+631 PRKQKIVTLDGATIN
-646 GLWERASTLNNLAMG
+646 GLWNRASTLNNLLMG
-661 IDETSNTK
+661 IDETSNADPK
-669 PEILSDIVFQG
+669 RLSDVIYKG
-680 TMNNQGKIRSQSS
+680 SMNNQGKIREQSS
-693 YNIERKQRGGSV
+693 YNVERKQREGSV
-705 NITLLSTNQS
+705 NITLLTTNQS
-715 NKDKMYMVKGDPS
+715 NKDKMFMAKGDPG
-728 GELRRMMEIDLHR
+728 GELRRLLEIDLFRHSG
-741 YIKEKIPHVL
+741 
-751 APVTEKMKDDIGVPI
+751 KMQDSIGNEI
-766 FEPFNHN
+766 FDPFNHN
-773 FGHAGPTFIE
+773 YGHAGPMFIE
-783 FCFGLGIP
+783 YCYKLGIP
-791 EVQRTVKKWEDRFR
+791 EVDRIVKTWQTRLQ
-805 QEFSSGYTFWNA
+805 QEFYNDTAYTFWNGGVSACLAA
-817 GMASCF
+817 G
-823 AGAQIAERA
+823 QIAERA
-832 GIIGI
+832 GIIAL
-837 DYENVYKH
+837 DYERIYGH
-845 VLQELLRV
+845 LLEELHRL
-853 HEEYSSSNINYEDM
+853 HDEYNSAGVNFEDL

-880 AFNEADK
+880 AFNESDK

-916 QFLHDKQI
+916 EFLHEKQI
-924 NVSHF
+924 NVSQF
-929 ESEMLR
+929 ESELLK
-935 KGVMI
+935 KGVML
-940 NNKAKKKMAAGW
+940 NSKAKKKMAAGW
-952 KSSIGAMNLWCYE
+952 KSAIGAMNLWCYE
-965 IKLDV
+965 VKLDV
-970 SDVINDKETGPTD
+970 SDVINGEETGSTD

>member
-83 DVGKENNSYATKE
+83 DVGKEHNSYATKE

-134 TKRWKPYAEGFKKL
+134 TKTWKPYAEGFKKL
-148 CVDNKLVIDPAVPAD
+148 CVDHGLVIDPAVPAD
-163 AARVLRVPYTLN
+163 AARVLRVPYTMN

-199 ELTPFFGGIQQE
+199 ELTPFFGSVQQE

-216 SQAKKGLDDETRK
+216 SQVKKGLDEETRK

-244 FESLQGRGCN
+244 FESLEGRGCN
-254 QIKWMLQNTASC
+254 QIKWMLENAASC

-288 HSMSEDHPQ
+288 HTMSEEHPK

-318 CEAFENTN
+318 CEAFENAN
-326 PGGCTGCPYKG
+326 PGGCTGCPHKG

-350 LAESGAD
+350 LAEPGTD
-357 DAHIPD
+357 DALIPD

-372 SDTEDKKNG
+372 SDTEGKENRT
-381 PVQNKFPKEF
+381 VQNKFPKEF
-391 ITFPQFLYPYVR
+391 ITFPQFLYPFVR
-403 PVAGGV
+403 PVSGGV
-409 WYEPPSEHKKDGTVI
+409 WYEPPNEHKKDGTVI
-424 KKDPIM
+424 KKDPVM

-437 PIKRLYGLPDGE
+437 PIKRLYSPQDGE

-461 IREFMLPMSVVYAPE
+461 IREFILPMSAVYAPE
-476 KFKEFIAKSGVLVTF
+476 KFKEFVARSGVLVTL

-502 KWSQYLKQYQK
+502 KWAQYLKQYQK
-513 ADIMRMAM
+513 ADDMRMAM
-521 GWAPEEPKFNSFVAG
+521 GWTDSTYSSFVAG
-536 KIEINADGK
+536 EVEINPGGRFDC
-545 FEIPVTP
+545 PVTP
-552 TTFNVAQHLHEQGS
+552 AARNVADKIHEAGS
-566 FDDWQKSANML
+566 YDVWRKSANML
-577 NQKGFEFHA
+577 NQPNLEFHA
-586 LSLFAGFGSPLMPF
+586 LGLLMGLGSPLMPF
-600 SNATGLM
+600 TNATGLM
-607 FSLSGKAGAAKTAAL
+607 FSYCGKKGAGKTAAM
-622 HSALSVFGD
+622 HAGLSVFGN
-631 PRKQLIVTTSKATIN
+631 PEKQKIVTLDGATIN
-646 GLWERASTLNNLAMG
+646 GLWNRASTLNSLLMG
-661 IDETSNTK
+661 IDETSNADPK
-669 PEILSDIVFQG
+669 RLSDVIYKG
-680 TMNNQGKIRSQSS
+680 SMNNQGKIREQSS
-693 YNIERKQRGGSV
+693 YNVERKQREGSV
-705 NITLLSTNQS
+705 NITLLTTNQS
-715 NKDKMYMVKGDPS
+715 NKDKMFMAKGDPG
-728 GELRRMMEIDLHR
+728 GELRRLLEIDLFRHSG
-741 YIKEKIPHVL
+741 
-751 APVTEKMKDDIGVPI
+751 KMQDSIGNEI
-766 FEPFNHN
+766 FEPFNEN
-773 FGHAGPTFIE
+773 YGHAGPMFIE
-783 FCFGLGIP
+783 YCYKLGIP
-791 EVQRTVKKWEDRFR
+791 EVDRIVKTWQTRLR
-805 QEFSSGYTFWNA
+805 QEFHDDTAYTFWNGGVSACLAA
-817 GMASCF
+817 G
-823 AGAQIAERA
+823 QIAERA
-832 GIIGI
+832 GIIAL
-837 DYENVYKH
+837 DYERIYGH
-845 VLQELLRV
+845 LLEELHRL
-853 HEEYSSSNINYEDM
+853 HDEYNSAGVNFEDL

-880 AFNEADK
+880 AFNESDK

-916 QFLHDKQI
+916 EFLHEKQI
-924 NVSHF
+924 NVSQF
-929 ESEMLR
+929 ESELLK
-935 KGVMI
+935 KGVML
-940 NNKAKKKMAAGW
+940 NSKAKKKMAAGW
-952 KSSIGAMNLWCYE
+952 KSAIGAMNLWCYE
-965 IKLDV
+965 VKLDV
-970 SDVINDKETGPTD
+970 SDVINGEETGSTD

>member
-83 DVGKENNSYATKE
+83 DVGKEHNSYATKE

-120 NGLHVYWILKEEIE
+120 NGLHVYWILKEEVE
-134 TKRWKPYAEGFKKL
+134 TKTWKPYAEGFKKL
-148 CVDNKLVIDPAVPAD
+148 CVDHGLVIDPAVPAD
-163 AARVLRVPYTLN
+163 AARVLRVPYTMN

-190 NDIKLFDLD
+190 TDIKLFDLD
-199 ELTPFFGGIQQE
+199 ELTPFFGSVQQE

-216 SQAKKGLDDETRK
+216 SQVKKGLDEETRK

-244 FESLQGRGCN
+244 FESLEGRGCN
-254 QIKWMLQNTASC
+254 QIRWMLENAASC

-288 HSMSEDHPQ
+288 HTMSEEHPQ

-326 PGGCTGCPYKG
+326 PGGCAGCPHKG

-350 LAESGAD
+350 LAEPGVD
-357 DAHIPD
+357 DALIPD
-363 TRTPETRDL
+363 TRTPETRDI
-372 SDTEDKKNG
+372 SHTENKENRT
-381 PVQNKFPKEF
+381 VQNKFPKEF
-391 ITFPQFLYPYVR
+391 ITFPQFLYPFVR
-403 PVAGGV
+403 PVSGGV
-409 WYEPPSEHKKDGTVI
+409 WYEPPNEHKKDGTVI

-430 ILNQDFV
+430 ILNQDFI
-437 PIKRLYGLPDGE
+437 PIKRLYSPQDGE

-461 IREFMLPMSVVYAPE
+461 IREFTLPMSAVYAPE
-476 KFKEFIAKSGVLVTF
+476 KFKEFVAKSGVLVTL

-502 KWSQYLKQYQK
+502 KWAQYLKQYQK
-513 ADIMRMAM
+513 ADDMRMAM
-521 GWAPEEPKFNSFVAG
+521 GWTDSTYSSFVAG
-536 KIEINADGK
+536 EVEINPGGRFDC
-545 FEIPVTP
+545 PVTP
-552 TTFNVAQHLHEQGS
+552 AARNVADKIHEAGS
-566 FDDWQKSANML
+566 YDVWRKSADML
-577 NQKGFEFHA
+577 NQPNLEFHA
-586 LSLFAGFGSPLMPF
+586 LGLLMGLGSPLMPF
-600 SNATGLM
+600 TNATGLM
-607 FSLSGKAGAAKTAAL
+607 FSYCGKKGAGKTAAM
-622 HSALSVFGD
+622 HAGLSVFGD
-631 PRKQLIVTTSKATIN
+631 PKKQKIVTLDGATIN
-646 GLWERASTLNNLAMG
+646 GLWNRASTLNSLLMG
-661 IDETSNTK
+661 IDETSNADPK
-669 PEILSDIVFQG
+669 RLSDVIYKG
-680 TMNNQGKIRSQSS
+680 SMNNQGKIREQSS
-693 YNIERKQRGGSV
+693 YNVERKQREGSV
-705 NITLLSTNQS
+705 NITLLTTNQS
-715 NKDKMYMVKGDPS
+715 NKDKMFMAKGDPG
-728 GELRRMMEIDLHR
+728 GELRRLLEIDLFRHSG
-741 YIKEKIPHVL
+741 
-751 APVTEKMKDDIGVPI
+751 KMEDSIGNEI
-766 FEPFNHN
+766 FDPFNQN
-773 FGHAGPTFIE
+773 YGHAGPMFIE
-783 FCFGLGIP
+783 YCYKLGIP
-791 EVQRTVKKWEDRFR
+791 EVDRIVKTWQTRLR
-805 QEFSSGYTFWNA
+805 QEFHNDTAYTFWNGGVSACLAA
-817 GMASCF
+817 G
-823 AGAQIAERA
+823 QIAERA
-832 GIIGI
+832 GIISL
-837 DYENVYKH
+837 DYERIYGH
-845 VLQELLRV
+845 LLEELHRL
-853 HEEYSSSNINYEDM
+853 HDEYNSAGVNFEDL

-880 AFNEADK
+880 AFNESDK

-916 QFLHDKQI
+916 EFLHEKQI
-924 NVSHF
+924 NVSQF
-929 ESEMLR
+929 ESELLK
-935 KGVMI
+935 KGVML
-940 NNKAKKKMAAGW
+940 NSKAKKKMAAGW
-952 KSSIGAMNLWCYE
+952 KSAIGAMNLWCYE
-965 IKLDV
+965 VKLDV
-970 SDVINDKETGPTD
+970 SDVINGEETGSTD